1 MQVKRGFTIV
11 ELIIVLVIIAIL
23 LMLSILLLNGNQA
36 NGRDA
41 ERNADISAIARG
53 LETRYKEGNPE
64 VTAPSYVTPGDYPG
78 TNEMRHIM
86 GVSISGFTPAQITGG
101 YPGSALP
108 GTTVNNFSPPG
119 VTSGS
124 FTGFNPGCTSSCS
137 GAPDRSS
144 SVTTSTYVYQPIDA
158 KGDECIQG
166 GCVRFKLYYRTE
178 VDNVVHVIES
188 KHQ

>member
-1 MQVKRGFTIV
+1 MYVKRGFTIV
-11 ELIIVLVIIAIL
+11 ELIVVLVIIAIL
-23 LMLSILLLNGNQA
+23 LMLSLLLLNGNQA
-36 NGRDA
+36 NARDA
-41 ERNADISAIARG
+41 ERNADIGAIARG

-78 TNEMRHIM
+78 TNEMQHIM
-86 GVSISGFTPAQITGG
+86 GVSVAGFTPAQISGG
-101 YPGSALP
+101 YPSSALP

-124 FTGFNPGCTSSCS
+124 FTGFSTSCTSSCS
-137 GAPDRSS
+137 TASDLSS
-144 SVTTSTYVYQPIDA
+144 STTTTNYIYQPIDA
-158 KGDECIQG
+158 AGNDCMQG

-178 VDNVVHVIES
+178 VDNVVHIIES